1 MNQRLIEIVGCG
13 NNKPFAGISMI
24 LFGDIYQLPPV
35 GPKPIYMSNQSV
47 KGYIT
52 LDLWEMFQF
61 AEITEVMRQ
70 RSDNLLIHILNKILM
85 GDVYERVDA
94 ILKEQFITPNH
105 LSFPTDAIHFF
116 AENKSS
122 IDHIK
127 PMLNKLQSTSLSINV

>member
-13 NNKPFAGISMI
+13 NNKPFGGTSMI

-35 GPKPIYMSNQSV
+35 RARTIHMSNQSV

-70 RSDNLLIHILNKILM
+70 RGDNLLIRILKKILM
-85 GDVYERVDA
+85 SDVYKGVDA
-94 ILKEQFITPNH
+94 ILNEQFITPDH
-105 LSFPTDAIHFF
+105 LSFPTDALHFL
-116 AENKSS
+116 AENKPS

-127 PMLNKLQSTSLSINV
+127 PMLNKLQSTSLGINV